1 MGWNVSIAR
10 FNRRDGE
17 GGSGTGDSDH
27 PWTNGNPMKNHLR
40 ILTGMVALATCAATS
55 VLADYA
61 STVNSLGPV
70 AYWRLSGTTQPP
82 LADAAVNA
90 GSIGEAA
97 NGFYLGT
104 AIHPGPSAL
113 ASGVGSGATF
123 DAVAGT
129 QVFVPYLPA
138 THPAAP
144 FTVEAWLNP
153 AVEHA
158 VGSGTLTCAV
168 SAGQFASPRTGW
180 LIYQGEAG
188 WNFRMY
194 NNNGTATSVS
204 ITGGGAPVASSWYH
218 VVATYD
224 GAVAKLYVNG
234 AKVAEA
240 NQTSYVPGAS
250 GGFAIGARADGAFW
264 WNGSA
269 DEVALYGS
277 VLTDGQIS
285 QHYANGTSAGPTVSY
300 SSLVTSLNPLAY
312 YSLNEGAYTAPDP
325 TTLPV
330 AAALGSGGAAVN
342 GAYFPGSRA
351 GTPGPRPVAQS
362 GFEAGNVGATFNGAA
377 GYVGT
382 PLQLND
388 STEFTVTG
396 WIRRGAVKSG
406 RGGYFGQNNL
416 LEFGD
421 ADAGANIEL
430 WVDARGAN
438 IKAPFPFVDDQ
449 WGFFAISASANAT
462 ILYAN
467 GRELGRLTGNVASYG
482 ANEFLFNIGGGGIFN
497 NTGDYFRGDIDEV
510 AVFPTALSEAQLQ
523 TLYFSA
529 NVAPIITKAPT
540 APARTIMVGNT
551 LVLDVTAIGAPPL
564 TYSWLVDGA
573 AVGGQTTSRLSVAGI
588 SPGSAGAYRA
598 VVSNPYGSVTS
609 APVNIAV
616 VAADATLPVAQ
627 YAAGLVSLNQVKVWF
642 SEPLDPVSAQN
653 PANYSIPGLAVTAAT
668 LASPAG
674 TPGDSTVILTTAK
687 QTAGQS
693 YALTITG
700 VKDQVAPAS
709 TVASTTL
716 AFSAWTLQQGALRF
730 EHYDNIASA
739 ADSGITAGLA
749 DPRVIANN
757 PTTLG
762 LITGRFDTRTVFP
775 DDTHENYMA
784 RISGFI
790 TPTETG
796 DYYFFVAS
804 DDASRVYLSNN
815 DVPPNPETDTPIAY
829 ELGCCG
835 TYFEPDSGD
844 TATTATPIRLQA
856 GQKYAILVFLKEGG
870 GGDWL
875 RLAWRNANDGT
886 AAADLQPIPG
896 QFLSTY
902 VDPNADVVYTT
913 QPADQVG
920 ILPGSS
926 TSFITHSFASG
937 DGGFTVVDTDPAPPG
952 PFLYDAG
959 AGVWTADGSGDG
971 CGGPFNSQLSS
982 PEYTVPVSLAVTL
995 NFNHRYSFEADRW
1008 DGGQVRVSVNGG
1020 GWTNVPAEN
1029 FTANGYPPGLIQ
1041 GNGIIKDQRAFHEDS
1056 PGYAAGSYIT
1066 TTALLGS
1073 FNAGDKIRV
1082 QFVGAWDDCSK
1093 GSQPSWVIKDLRLS
1107 YSTPPQA
1114 VEFTA
1119 VAAVSRQGTS
1129 VPFTYQ
1135 WQRNDGAGFVDLA
1148 GATANSYR
1156 FFPTVAAD
1164 LTAKFRVVAGVPGKF
1179 VPSAE
1184 VGIAA
1189 PRPSLSV
1196 GYAAD
1201 KVTVTFTGA
1210 LQSSTSPTGPFSNVS
1225 GATSPY
1231 VAPASGTGN
1240 LFFRSVQ

>member
-1 MGWNVSIAR
+1 
-10 FNRRDGE
+10 
-17 GGSGTGDSDH
+17 
-27 PWTNGNPMKNHLR
+27 
-40 ILTGMVALATCAATS
+40 MVALATCAATS

-70 AYWRLSGTTQPP
+70 AYWRLNGTTQPP

-90 GSIGEAA
+90 GSLGEAA

-104 AIHPGPSAL
+104 AVHPGPSAL
-113 ASGVGSGATF
+113 ASGAGSGLTT
-123 DAVAGT
+123 DGSAGS

-144 FTVEAWLNP
+144 FTIETWLNP

-158 VGSGTLTCAV
+158 AGSGTLTCAI
-168 SAGQFASPRTGW
+168 SAGQFANPRTGW
-180 LIYQGEAG
+180 LIYQAENG
-188 WNFRMY
+188 WNLRMY
-194 NNNGTATSVS
+194 DNKGTATSVN
-204 ITGGGAPVASSWYH
+204 ITGGGAPVAGTWYH

-224 GAVAKLYVNG
+224 GAVARLYVNG
-234 AKVAEA
+234 AKVADA

-250 GGFAIGARADGAFW
+250 GGFAIGARADAAFW

-277 VLTDGQIS
+277 VLSEADIAA
-285 QHYANGTSAGPTVSY
+285 HYANGTSASPATPY
-300 SSLVTSLNPLAY
+300 SNLVTSLNPLAY
-312 YSLNEGAYTAPDP
+312 YSLNEAAYTAPDP

-330 AAALGSGGAAVN
+330 AAALGTGGAAVN

-377 GYVGT
+377 GHVGT

-449 WGFFAISASANAT
+449 WGFFAISASANST

-482 ANEFLFNIGGGGIFN
+482 ANEFFFNIGGGGIFN
-497 NTGDYFRGDIDEV
+497 NTGDFFRGDIDEV
-510 AVFPTALSEAQLQ
+510 AVFPTALTEAQLR

-551 LVLDVTAIGAPPL
+551 LVLDVTAAGTPPL

-573 AVGGQTTSRLSVAGI
+573 AVGGQTASTLSVAGI

-642 SEPLDPVSAQN
+642 SEPLDPSSAQN

-668 LASPAG
+668 LAGPAG
-674 TPGDSTVILTTAK
+674 TPGDNTVILTTAK

-730 EHYDNIASA
+730 EHYDNIPSA

-762 LITGRFDTRTVFP
+762 LITGNFNTRSVFP

-790 TPTETG
+790 TPTETA

-804 DDASRVYLSNN
+804 DDASRVYLSSN

-835 TYFEPDSGD
+835 AYFEPESGD

-875 RLAWRNANDGT
+875 RLAWRNANDAT
-886 AAADLQPIPG
+886 PAADLQPIPG

-913 QPADQVG
+913 QPANQAGV
-920 ILPGSS
+920 LPGTS
-926 TSFITHSFASG
+926 TSFVTHSFASG

-959 AGVWTADGSGDG
+959 TGVWTADGGVDG
-971 CGGPFNSQLSS
+971 CGGPYNSQLSS
-982 PEYTVPVSLAVTL
+982 PEYTVPVAQAVTL

-1008 DGGQVRVSVNGG
+1008 DGGQVRLSINGG
-1020 GWTNVPAEN
+1020 GWTNLPAEN

-1041 GNGIIKDQRAFHEDS
+1041 GNGIIKDQRAFHDDS
-1056 PGYAAGSYIT
+1056 PGYAAGSYIST
-1066 TTALLGS
+1066 TVLLGS
-1073 FNAGDKIRV
+1073 FNAGDKIKI
-1082 QFVGAWDDCSK
+1082 QFAGAWDDCSK
-1093 GSQPSWVIKDLRLS
+1093 GSYPSWVIKDLRLS

-1135 WQRNDGAGFVDLA
+1135 WQRNDGAGFVDLV
-1148 GATANSYR
+1148 GSTGNSYR

-1189 PRPSLSV
+1189 PRPTLSV
-1196 GYAAD
+1196 SYAAD
-1201 KVTVTFTGA
+1201 KVTVTYSGT
-1210 LQSSTSPTGPFSNVS
+1210 LQSSGAPTGPWRDVPAAS
-1225 GATSPY
+1225 SPY
-1231 VAPASGTGN
+1231 VAPASGIGS

>member
-1 MGWNVSIAR
+1 
-10 FNRRDGE
+10 
-17 GGSGTGDSDH
+17 
-27 PWTNGNPMKNHLR
+27 
-40 ILTGMVALATCAATS
+40 MVALAACASIT
-55 VLADYA
+55 VRADYA

-70 AYWRLSGTTQPP
+70 AYWRLNGTTQPP
-82 LADAAVNA
+82 LADAAVNT
-90 GSIGEAA
+90 GSLGGDA

-104 AIHPGPSAL
+104 ASHPGPSAL
-113 ASGVGSGATF
+113 AAGVGSGATF
-123 DAVAGT
+123 DGT
-129 QVFVPYLPA
+129 ANSQMFLPYLSA

-144 FTVEAWLNP
+144 FTIETWLNP
-153 AVEHA
+153 AVQNPA
-158 VGSGTLTCAV
+158 GTLTCAI

-180 LIYQGEAG
+180 LIYQADTG
-188 WNFRMY
+188 WNLRMY
-194 NNNGTATSVS
+194 NSNGTATSVS
-204 ITGGGAPVASSWYH
+204 ITGGGAPVAGTWYH

-234 AKVAEA
+234 AKVDEA

-250 GGFAIGARADGAFW
+250 GGFAIGGRADGSFW

-269 DEVALYGS
+269 DEVALYPS
-277 VLTDGQIS
+277 ALTPENIAS
-285 QHYANGTSAGPTVSY
+285 HYANGMSASPATSY

-325 TTLPV
+325 AALPV
-330 AAALGSGGAAVN
+330 ATAVGSAGAAAN
-342 GAYFPGSRA
+342 GAYFPGSHA

-362 GFEAGNVGATFNGAA
+362 GFEAGNVGASFNGAA
-377 GYVGT
+377 GHVGT
-382 PLQLND
+382 PFKLND
-388 STEFTVTG
+388 ATEFTVTG

-421 ADAGANIEL
+421 ADGGASIEL
-430 WVDARGAN
+430 WVDKRGSN
-438 IKAPFPFVDDQ
+438 IKVPFPFVDNE
-449 WGFFAISASANAT
+449 WGFIAISASPNAT

-467 GRELGRLTGNVASYG
+467 GRELGRLAGAVDSYG
-482 ANEFLFNIGGGGIFN
+482 ANEFFFNIGGGGIFN
-497 NTGDYFRGDIDEV
+497 NTGDFFRGDIDEV
-510 AVFPTALSEAQLQ
+510 AVFPTALTSAQLQ

-529 NVAPIITKAPT
+529 NVAPLITKAPT
-540 APARTIMVGNT
+540 APARTLMVGNT
-551 LVLDVTAIGAPPL
+551 LVMDVTAAGAPPL
-564 TYSWLVDGA
+564 SYAWLKDGA
-573 AVGGQTTSRLSVAGI
+573 PVGSQTASTLSLGGLTL
-588 SPGSAGAYRA
+588 GSAGAYRA

-616 VAADATLPVAQ
+616 VAADATAPIAQ
-627 YAAGLVSLNQVKVWF
+627 YAAGLANLTQVKVWF
-642 SEPLDPVSAQN
+642 SEALDPVSAQN
-653 PANYSIPGLAVTAAT
+653 PANYSIAGLAVTAAT

-674 TPGDSTVILTTAK
+674 TAGDSTVILTTAK

-693 YALTITG
+693 YALTVSG
-700 VKDQVAPAS
+700 VKDQVDPAS

-716 AFSAWTLQQGALRF
+716 AFSSWVLQQGAIRF
-730 EHYDNIASA
+730 EHYDNIGSA

-762 LITGRFDTRTVFP
+762 LITGNFNTRSVFP
-775 DDTHENYMA
+775 DDSHENYMA
-784 RISGFI
+784 RMSGFI

-815 DVPPNPETDTPIAY
+815 ETAPNPGTDTPIAY

-835 TYFEPDSGD
+835 GFFEPDSGD
-844 TATTATPIRLQA
+844 TATTVTPIRLQA
-856 GQKYAILVFLKEGG
+856 GQKYAILVLLKEGG
-870 GGDWL
+870 GADWL
-875 RLAWRNANDGT
+875 RLAWRNANDAT
-886 AAADLQPIPG
+886 PAADLQPIPG

-913 QPADQVG
+913 QPTDQVG
-920 ILPGSS
+920 VLPGNS
-926 TSFITHSFASG
+926 TSFVNHSFASG

-952 PFLYDAG
+952 PFLYDSG
-959 AGVWTADGSGDG
+959 AGVWTADGAVDG
-971 CGGPFNSQLSS
+971 CGGPYNSQLSS

-995 NFNHRYSFEADRW
+995 NFNHRYSFKSDRW
-1008 DGGQVRVSVNGG
+1008 DGGQVRLSINGG
-1020 GWTNVPAEN
+1020 GWTNLPAEN
-1029 FTANGYPPGLIQ
+1029 LTANGYPPGLIQ
-1041 GNGIIKDQRAFHEDS
+1041 GNGILKDQRAFHENS
-1056 PGYAAGSYIT
+1056 PGYNEGAFIT
-1066 TTALLGS
+1066 STVLLGS
-1073 FNAGDKIRV
+1073 FNARDKIRI
-1082 QFVGAWDDCSK
+1082 QFVGGWDNCSK
-1093 GSQPSWVIKDLRLS
+1093 GSYPSWVIKDLRLS

-1119 VAAVSRQGTS
+1119 VAKVSRQGTP

-1135 WQRNDGAGFVDLA
+1135 WQRNDGAGFVDLT
-1148 GATANSYR
+1148 GATGNSYR

-1164 LTAKFRVVAGVPGKF
+1164 LTARFRVAAGVPGKF

-1184 VGIAA
+1184 VGIAG
-1189 PRPSLSV
+1189 PRPTLSV

-1231 VAPASGTGN
+1231 VAPASGTDN
-1240 LFFRSVQ
+1240 RFFRSVQ

>member
-1 MGWNVSIAR
+1 
-10 FNRRDGE
+10 
-17 GGSGTGDSDH
+17 
-27 PWTNGNPMKNHLR
+27 
-40 ILTGMVALATCAATS
+40 MVALAACASTS

-70 AYWRLSGTTQPP
+70 AYWRLNGTTQPP

-90 GSIGEAA
+90 GSLGEAA

-104 AIHPGPSAL
+104 ATHPGPSAL
-113 ASGVGSGATF
+113 TSGVGSSATF
-123 DAVAGT
+123 DATASS

-144 FTVEAWLNP
+144 FTIETWLNP
-153 AVEHA
+153 GVAHA
-158 VGSGTLTCAV
+158 AGSGTLTCAI
-168 SAGQFASPRTGW
+168 SAGQFANPRTGW
-180 LIYQGEAG
+180 LIYQSETG
-188 WNFRMY
+188 WNLRMY
-194 NNNGTATSVS
+194 DNKGTATSVN
-204 ITGGGAPVASSWYH
+204 ITGGGAPVAGTWYH

-250 GGFAIGARADGAFW
+250 GGFAIGARADASFW
-264 WNGSA
+264 WSGSA

-277 VLTDGQIS
+277 ALSEGDIAS
-285 QHYANGTSAGPTVSY
+285 HYANGTSAAPSTSY

-325 TTLPV
+325 ATLPV
-330 AAALGSGGAAVN
+330 ATALGTAGAGAN
-342 GAYFPGSRA
+342 GVYFPGSRA

-362 GFEAGNVGATFNGAA
+362 GFEAGNVGASFNGAA
-377 GYVGT
+377 GHVGT
-382 PLQLND
+382 GLQLND
-388 STEFTVTG
+388 ATEFTVTG

-421 ADAGANIEL
+421 ADGGANIEL
-430 WVDARGAN
+430 WVDARGSN
-438 IKAPFPFVDDQ
+438 IKAPFPFVDGE
-449 WGFFAISASANAT
+449 WGFFAISASANST
-462 ILYAN
+462 VLYAN
-467 GRELGRLTGNVASYG
+467 GRELGRLAGTIASYG

-497 NTGDYFRGDIDEV
+497 TTGDFFRGDIDEV
-510 AVFPTALSEAQLQ
+510 AVFPTALTEAQLR

-529 NVAPIITKAPT
+529 NVAPLITKAPT
-540 APARTIMVGNT
+540 APSRTLMVGNT
-551 LVLDVTAIGAPPL
+551 LVLDVTAAGTPPL
-564 TYSWLVDGA
+564 TYAWLQDGA
-573 AVGGQTTSRLSVAGI
+573 AVSGQTASTLSLGNLAV
-588 SPGSAGAYRA
+588 GSAGAYRA

-642 SEPLDPVSAQN
+642 SEALDPVSAQN
-653 PANYSIPGLAVTAAT
+653 PANYSISGLAVTAAA

-674 TPGDSTVILTTAK
+674 TPGDNAVILTTAK

-693 YALTITG
+693 YALTVTG
-700 VKDQVAPAS
+700 VKDQVNPAS

-716 AFSAWTLQQGALRF
+716 AFSAWVLQQGGLRF
-730 EHYDNIASA
+730 EHYDNLPSA
-739 ADSGITAGLA
+739 ADSAITSALS

-757 PTTLG
+757 PTTLAM
-762 LITGRFDTRTVFP
+762 ITGSFNTRSVFP
-775 DDTHENYMA
+775 DDSHDNYLA

-815 DVPPNPETDTPIAY
+815 DVPPNPATDTPIAY

-835 TYFEPDSGD
+835 TYYEPDSGD

-886 AAADLQPIPG
+886 AAADLQPIPA

-902 VDPNADVVYTT
+902 VDPNAEVVYTT
-913 QPADQVG
+913 QPVNQVG
-920 ILPGSS
+920 VLPGTS
-926 TSFITHSFASG
+926 TSFLNHSFASG

-952 PFLYDAG
+952 PFLYDAT

-982 PEYTVPVSLAVTL
+982 PEYTVPVAQAVTL

-1008 DGGQVRVSVNGG
+1008 DGGQVRISVNGS

-1066 TTALLGS
+1066 STALLGS
-1073 FNAGDKIRV
+1073 FKAGDKIRV
-1082 QFVGAWDDCSK
+1082 QFLGGWDDCSK

-1119 VAAVSRQGTS
+1119 VATASRQGTP
-1129 VPFTYQ
+1129 VAFTYQ
-1135 WQRNDGAGFVDLA
+1135 WQRNDGAGFLDIV
-1148 GATANSYR
+1148 GATGNSYR

-1184 VGIAA
+1184 VGVGA
-1189 PRPSLSV
+1189 PRPTLSV
-1196 GYAAD
+1196 SYASD
-1201 KVTVTFTGA
+1201 KVTVTYSGS
-1210 LQSSTSPTGPFSNVS
+1210 LQSATSPTGPFSNVS
-1225 GATSPY
+1225 GASSPY
-1231 VAPASGTGN
+1231 VAPASGTGS

>member
-1 MGWNVSIAR
+1 
-10 FNRRDGE
+10 
-17 GGSGTGDSDH
+17 
-27 PWTNGNPMKNHLR
+27 MKNHLSK
-40 ILTGMVALATCAATS
+40 LTGMVALATCAATS

-70 AYWRLSGTTQPP
+70 AYWRLNGTTQPP

-90 GSIGEAA
+90 GSIGDLA

-104 AIHPGPSAL
+104 AAHPGPSAL
-113 ASGVGSGATF
+113 ASGAGSGATF
-123 DAVAGT
+123 DGSAGS

-144 FTVEAWLNP
+144 FTIETWLNP

-158 VGSGTLTCAV
+158 AGSGTLTCAI

-188 WNFRMY
+188 WNLRMY
-194 NNNGTATSVS
+194 NNNGTATSVN
-204 ITGGGAPVASSWYH
+204 ITGGGAPVAGTWYH

-250 GGFAIGARADGAFW
+250 GGFAIGSRADASFW

-269 DEVALYGS
+269 DEVALYGT

-285 QHYANGTSAGPTVSY
+285 QHYANGTNPGPTVPY
-300 SSLVTSLNPLAY
+300 SSLVTGLNPLAY

-325 TTLPV
+325 STLPV
-330 AAALGSGGAAVN
+330 AAALGTGGAAVN
-342 GAYFPGSRA
+342 GAYYPGSRA

-377 GYVGT
+377 GHVGT
-382 PLQLND
+382 PFQLND
-388 STEFTVTG
+388 ATEFTVTG

-421 ADAGANIEL
+421 ADGGANIEL
-430 WVDARGAN
+430 WVDKRGSN

-449 WGFFAISASANAT
+449 WGFFAISASPNAT

-467 GRELGRLTGNVASYG
+467 GRELGRLTGAVDSYG
-482 ANEFLFNIGGGGIFN
+482 TSDFFFNIGGGGIFN
-497 NTGDYFRGDIDEV
+497 NTGDFFRGDIDEV
-510 AVFPTALSEAQLQ
+510 AVFPTALTEAQLR

-540 APARTIMVGNT
+540 VPARTLMVGNT
-551 LVLDVTAIGAPPL
+551 LVLDVTAAGTLPL
-564 TYSWLVDGA
+564 TYSWLVNGA
-573 AVGGQTTSRLSVAGI
+573 PVNGQTAATLSLAGLTAD
-588 SPGSAGAYRA
+588 SAGAYRA

-627 YAAGLVSLNQVKVWF
+627 YAAGLVSLNQVKIWF
-642 SEPLDPVSAQN
+642 SEPLDPSSAGN

-668 LASPAG
+668 LAGPAG
-674 TPGDSTVILTTAK
+674 TPGDNAVILTTAK

-700 VKDQVAPAS
+700 VKDQVSPAS

-730 EHYDNIASA
+730 EHYDNIPSA

-762 LITGRFDTRTVFP
+762 LITGNFNTRSVFP
-775 DDTHENYMA
+775 DDSHENYLA

-790 TPTETG
+790 TPTETA

-804 DDASRVYLSNN
+804 DDASRVYLSSN

-835 TYFEPDSGD
+835 GFFEPDSGD

-875 RLAWRNANDGT
+875 RLAWRNANDAT
-886 AAADLQPIPG
+886 PAAELQPIPG

-913 QPADQVG
+913 QPVDQVG
-920 ILPGSS
+920 VLPGSS
-926 TSFITHSFASG
+926 TSFVTQSFASG

-952 PFLYDAG
+952 PFLYDSG
-959 AGVWTADGSGDG
+959 AGVWTADGAVDG
-971 CGGPFNSQLSS
+971 CGGPYNSQLSS
-982 PEYTVPVSLAVTL
+982 PEYTVPVSQAVTL
-995 NFNHRYSFEADRW
+995 NFNHRYSFESDRW

-1041 GNGIIKDQRAFHEDS
+1041 GNGILKDQRAFHEDS
-1056 PGYAAGSYIT
+1056 PGYGAGTYIT
-1066 TTALLGS
+1066 TTAILGT

-1082 QFVGAWDDCSK
+1082 QFLGGWDDCSK
-1093 GSQPSWVIKDLRLS
+1093 GSYPSWVIKDLRLS

-1114 VEFTA
+1114 VQFTA

-1148 GATANSYR
+1148 GATGSSYR

-1184 VGIAA
+1184 VGIVA
-1189 PRPSLSV
+1189 PRPNLSLS
-1196 GYAAD
+1196 YAAD
-1201 KVTVTFTGA
+1201 KVTITYSGT
-1210 LQSSTSPTGPFSNVS
+1210 LQSSAAPTGPWRDVPAAS
-1225 GATSPY
+1225 SPY
-1231 VAPASGTGN
+1231 VAPASGIGS